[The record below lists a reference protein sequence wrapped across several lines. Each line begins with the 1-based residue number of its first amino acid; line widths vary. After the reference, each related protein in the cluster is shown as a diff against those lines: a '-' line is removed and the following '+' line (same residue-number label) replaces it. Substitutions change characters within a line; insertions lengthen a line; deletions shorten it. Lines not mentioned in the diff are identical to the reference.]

1 MDPSWQHDASFPIYS
16 RTDVYRGMGRI
27 IVWKTLHVLPYS
39 QLRRCKITK
48 KQAASYVDAS
58 LVLQSFTLPS
68 RSSRHDCSRGPVD
81 VVHARVPAS
90 TVLQPLTPLNSNHSN
105 TPVCDGHS
113 SESDVKDFDRSWVY
127 DQAPLTESHLRC
139 SARASASVT
148 RPQAAGNAISDV
160 TCFAAPVSCLV
171 NSHIISLKYCA
182 HSPSSSCVSSTVR
195 TGHPRFSQLK
205 RKHALPGLENTKVRR
220 LSVHTSPARKLT
232 PPVQFRERLKCLG
245 SRLNVVKLNQKRRSR
260 RLRLLQEA
268 QTETKRRSLRLQS
281 LHDAKTETKRW
292 SRRLRS
298 LHTAQTGR
306 NNLQENVSLPPP
318 QLRDCHVD
326 LCASAVPRQT
336 TASLT
341 RRPAIDD
348 GERCMFKR
356 RADRLTLF
364 ERFKAPVIIT
374 SQLQV
379 SARHDSCTEAKQEP
393 VCVLCV

>member
-1 MDPSWQHDASFPIYS
+1 
-16 RTDVYRGMGRI
+16 MGRI

-127 DQAPLTESHLRC
+127 DQAPRTASHLRC

-148 RPQAAGNAISDV
+148 RPQAVGNAISDV

-195 TGHPRFSQLK
+195 TGHPRFPQLK
-205 RKHALPGLENTKVRR
+205 RKHTLPGLENTKVRR
-220 LSVHTSPARKLT
+220 LSVHASPARKLT

-245 SRLNVVKLNQKRRSR
+245 SRLNMTKLNQKRRSR

-268 QTETKRRSLRLQS
+268 QTMRHS
-281 LHDAKTETKRW
+281 
-292 SRRLRS
+292 
-298 LHTAQTGR
+298 
-306 NNLQENVSLPPP
+306 LQENVSLPPP

-364 ERFKAPVIIT
+364 ERFKSPAIIT

-379 SARHDSCTEAKQEP
+379 SARHDSCTEAKQKP